1 MLKTVKEMYES
12 AVLKDTALLSTY
24 NGDFW
29 NEYIKNH
36 KEYDRLFMRMFKSFI
51 YFLQDGN
58 ESIDDV
64 LTNFIEDVKL
74 HLTVNSKKYSELYRT
89 YIVTDD
95 DYMLLDNY
103 NVKETMNKQNSYEG
117 SNVLGERNDVTND
130 TIGAITTNTTSTIG
144 AIATNTT
151 NTIGSIKTNTTST
164 IGEQSNSEIKKVSPY
179 DSNKFNNE
187 SGTDSNFGT
196 RSDSSNTTTNEHTD
210 SGNTTTNEHTDS
222 GNTTTNEHTDNLT
235 FTKGQQTDSLSNNS
249 TESYELTRKGNIG
262 VQTGA
267 DMLRKHD
274 SFWTPYEFYTMIFK
288 DICKELL
295 LVD

>member
-12 AVLKDTALLSTY
+12 AVLKDIALLSTY
-24 NGDFW
+24 SGDFW
-29 NEYIKNH
+29 NEYIQNH

-51 YFLQDGN
+51 YFLQDGS
-58 ESIDDV
+58 ESIDVV

-74 HLTVNSKKYSELYRT
+74 HLMVNSKKYSELYRT
-89 YIVTDD
+89 YIVSDN

-103 NVKETMNKQNSYEG
+103 NVKETMSKQNSNEG
-117 SNVLGERNDVTND
+117 SDVLGERNDVTND

-144 AIATNTT
+144 
-151 NTIGSIKTNTTST
+151 
-164 IGEQSNSEIKKVSPY
+164 EQTNSEIKKVSPY
-179 DSNKFNNE
+179 DSNSFNNE

-196 RSDSSNTTTNEHTD
+196 RS
-210 SGNTTTNEHTDS
+210 DS

-235 FTKGQQTDSLSNNS
+235 FTKGQQTDSHSNTS

-267 DMLRKHD
+267 DMLKKHD
-274 SFWTPYEFYTMIFK
+274 NFWTSYEFYTMIFK

>member
-1 MLKTVKEMYES
+1 MLKTVKDMYES

-24 NGDFW
+24 GGDFW
-29 NEYIKNH
+29 NEYIQNH
-36 KEYDRLFMRMFKSFI
+36 KEYDRLFMRMFKSFK
-51 YFLQDGN
+51 YFLQDGS
-58 ESIDDV
+58 ESIDEV

-74 HLTVNSKKYSELYRT
+74 HLMVNSKKYSELYRT
-89 YIVTDD
+89 YIVNDA

-103 NVKETMNKQNSYEG
+103 NVKESMNKQNSYEG
-117 SNVLGERNDVTND
+117 NDVLGKRDDVTND

-144 AIATNTT
+144 
-151 NTIGSIKTNTTST
+151 
-164 IGEQSNSEIKKVSPY
+164 EQTNSEIKKVSPY
-179 DSNKFNNE
+179 DSNSFNNE

-196 RSDSSNTTTNEHTD
+196 RS
-210 SGNTTTNEHTDS
+210 DS

-235 FTKGQQTDSLSNNS
+235 FTKGQQTDSHSNNS

-267 DMLRKHD
+267 DMLKKHD
-274 SFWTPYEFYTMIFK
+274 SFWTSYEFYTMIFK

-295 LVD
+295 LVN

>member
-12 AVLKDTALLSTY
+12 AVSKDTALLSTY
-24 NGDFW
+24 GGDFW
-29 NEYIKNH
+29 NEYIQNH

-51 YFLQDGN
+51 YFLQDGS
-58 ESIDDV
+58 ESIDVV

-74 HLTVNSKKYSELYRT
+74 HLMVNSKKYSELYRT
-89 YIVTDD
+89 YVVNDA

-103 NVKETMNKQNSYEG
+103 NVKESMNKQNSYEG
-117 SNVLGERNDVTND
+117 SDVLGKRDDVTND

-144 AIATNTT
+144 
-151 NTIGSIKTNTTST
+151 
-164 IGEQSNSEIKKVSPY
+164 EQTNSEIKKVSPY
-179 DSNKFNNE
+179 DSNNFNNE

-196 RSDSSNTTTNEHTD
+196 RS
-210 SGNTTTNEHTDS
+210 DS

-235 FTKGQQTDSLSNNS
+235 FTKGQQTDSHNNNS

-267 DMLRKHD
+267 DMLKKHD
-274 SFWTPYEFYTMIFK
+274 SFWTSYEFYTMIFK

>member
-130 TIGAITTNTTSTIG
+130 TIGAITTNTSSTIG
-144 AIATNTT
+144 AITT
-151 NTIGSIKTNTTST
+151 NTKNTIGAITTNTTST

-179 DSNKFNNE
+179 DSNTFNNE
-187 SGTDSNFGT
+187 SGTDSSFGK
-196 RSDSSNTTTNEHTD
+196 RSDSGNTTTNEHID
-210 SGNTTTNEHTDS
+210 SGNATTNEHTDS

-235 FTKGQQTDSLSNNS
+235 FTKGQQTDSHSNNS
-249 TESYELTRKGNIG
+249 TDLYALTRKGNSG

-267 DMLRKHD
+267 DMFRKHD
-274 SFWTPYEFYTMIFK
+274 SFWTLYEFYTMMFK
-288 DICKELL
+288 YICNELL

>member
-29 NEYIKNH
+29 NEYIQNH
-36 KEYDRLFMRMFKSFI
+36 KEYDRLFMRMFKNFI
-51 YFLQDGN
+51 YFLQDGS
-58 ESIDDV
+58 ESIDVV

-74 HLTVNSKKYSELYRT
+74 HLMVNSKKYSELYRT
-89 YIVTDD
+89 YVVSDN

-103 NVKETMNKQNSYEG
+103 NVKETMSKQNSNEG
-117 SNVLGERNDVTND
+117 SDVLGARTDVTND

-144 AIATNTT
+144 
-151 NTIGSIKTNTTST
+151 
-164 IGEQSNSEIKKVSPY
+164 EQTNSEIKKVSPY
-179 DSNKFNNE
+179 DSNSFNNE

-196 RSDSSNTTTNEHTD
+196 RS
-210 SGNTTTNEHTDS
+210 DS

-235 FTKGQQTDSLSNNS
+235 FTKGQQTDSHSNTS

-267 DMLRKHD
+267 DMLKKHD
-274 SFWTPYEFYTMIFK
+274 NFWTSYEFYTMIFK

>member
-1 MLKTVKEMYES
+1 MLKTVKDMYES

-24 NGDFW
+24 GGDFW
-29 NEYIKNH
+29 NEYIQNH
-36 KEYDRLFMRMFKSFI
+36 KEYDRLFMRMYKNFI

-58 ESIDDV
+58 ESVDVV
-64 LTNFIEDVKL
+64 LTYFVEDVKL
-74 HLTVNSKKYSELYRT
+74 HLMVNSKKYSELYRT
-89 YIVTDD
+89 YVVNDT

-103 NVKETMNKQNSYEG
+103 NVKESMNKQNSYEG
-117 SNVLGERNDVTND
+117 NDVLGKRDDVTND

-144 AIATNTT
+144 
-151 NTIGSIKTNTTST
+151 
-164 IGEQSNSEIKKVSPY
+164 EQTNSEIKKVSPY
-179 DSNKFNNE
+179 DSNSFNNE

-196 RSDSSNTTTNEHTD
+196 RS
-210 SGNTTTNEHTDS
+210 DS

-235 FTKGQQTDSLSNNS
+235 FTKGQQTDSHSNTS

-267 DMLRKHD
+267 DMLKKHN

>member
-1 MLKTVKEMYES
+1 MLKTVKDMYES

-24 NGDFW
+24 GGDFW
-29 NEYIKNH
+29 NEYIQNH
-36 KEYDRLFMRMFKSFI
+36 KDYDRLFMRMFKSFI
-51 YFLQDGN
+51 YFLQDGS
-58 ESIDDV
+58 ESIDVV
-64 LTNFIEDVKL
+64 LTNFVEDVKL
-74 HLTVNSKKYSELYRT
+74 HLMVNSKKYSELYRT
-89 YIVTDD
+89 YVVNDN

-103 NVKETMNKQNSYEG
+103 NVKESMNKQNSYEG
-117 SNVLGERNDVTND
+117 NDVLGKRDDVTND

-144 AIATNTT
+144 
-151 NTIGSIKTNTTST
+151 
-164 IGEQSNSEIKKVSPY
+164 EQTNSEIKKVSPY
-179 DSNKFNNE
+179 DSNSFNNE

-196 RSDSSNTTTNEHTD
+196 RS
-210 SGNTTTNEHTDS
+210 DS

-235 FTKGQQTDSLSNNS
+235 FTKGQQTDSHSNNS

-267 DMLRKHD
+267 DMLKKHD
-274 SFWTPYEFYTMIFK
+274 NFWTSYEFYTMIFK

>member
-29 NEYIKNH
+29 NEYIVNH
-36 KEYDRLFMRMFKSFI
+36 KEYDRLFMRMFKSFK

-74 HLTVNSKKYSELYRT
+74 HLMVNSKKYSELYRT
-89 YIVTDD
+89 YIVKDD

-117 SNVLGERNDVTND
+117 SDVLGERDDITND
-130 TIGAITTNTTSTIG
+130 TIGAITTNTTNTIG
-144 AIATNTT
+144 ATT
-151 NTIGSIKTNTTST
+151 TSTTST
-164 IGEQSNSEIKKVSPY
+164 IGEQSNTEIKKVSPY
-179 DSNKFNNE
+179 DSNEFSNE
-187 SGTDSNFGT
+187 SGTDSSFGT
-196 RSDSSNTTTNEHTD
+196 RSD
-210 SGNTTTNEHTDS
+210 SGNTTTNEHTDN

-235 FTKGQQTDSLSNNS
+235 FTKGQQTDSHSNNS

-267 DMLRKHD
+267 DMLKKHN
-274 SFWTPYEFYTMIFK
+274 SFWTSYEFYTMIFK

>member
-1 MLKTVKEMYES
+1 MLKTVKDMYES

-24 NGDFW
+24 SGDFW
-29 NEYIKNH
+29 NEYIQNH
-36 KEYDRLFMRMFKSFI
+36 KEYDRLFMRMFKNFI
-51 YFLQDGN
+51 YFLQDGS
-58 ESIDDV
+58 ESIDVV
-64 LTNFIEDVKL
+64 LTNFVEDVKL
-74 HLTVNSKKYSELYRT
+74 HLMVNSKKYSELYRT
-89 YIVTDD
+89 YIVSDN

-103 NVKETMNKQNSYEG
+103 NVKETMSKQNSNEG
-117 SNVLGERNDVTND
+117 SDVLGERNDVTND

-144 AIATNTT
+144 
-151 NTIGSIKTNTTST
+151 
-164 IGEQSNSEIKKVSPY
+164 EQTNSEIKKVSPY
-179 DSNKFNNE
+179 DSNNFNNE

-196 RSDSSNTTTNEHTD
+196 RS
-210 SGNTTTNEHTDS
+210 DS

-235 FTKGQQTDSLSNNS
+235 FTKGQQTDSHNNNS

-267 DMLRKHD
+267 DMLKKHD
-274 SFWTPYEFYTMIFK
+274 SFWTSYEFYTMIFK

>member
-24 NGDFW
+24 NGDFS

-89 YIVTDD
+89 YIVTDA

-130 TIGAITTNTTSTIG
+130 TIGAITTNTSSTIG
-144 AIATNTT
+144 AITT
-151 NTIGSIKTNTTST
+151 NTKNTIGAITTKTTST

-179 DSNKFNNE
+179 DSNTFNNE
-187 SGTDSNFGT
+187 SGTDSSFGK
-196 RSDSSNTTTNEHTD
+196 RSDSGNTTTNEHID
-210 SGNTTTNEHTDS
+210 SGNATTNEHTDS

-235 FTKGQQTDSLSNNS
+235 FTKGQQTDSHSNNS
-249 TESYELTRKGNIG
+249 TESYELTRKGNIS

>member
-1 MLKTVKEMYES
+1 MLKTVKDMYES

-24 NGDFW
+24 GGDFW
-29 NEYIKNH
+29 NEYIQNH

-51 YFLQDGN
+51 YFLQDGS
-58 ESIDDV
+58 ESIDVV
-64 LTNFIEDVKL
+64 LTNFVEDVKL
-74 HLTVNSKKYSELYRT
+74 HLMVNSKKYSELYRT
-89 YIVTDD
+89 YVVNDN

-103 NVKETMNKQNSYEG
+103 NVKETMSKQNSNEG
-117 SNVLGERNDVTND
+117 SDVLGARNDVTND

-144 AIATNTT
+144 
-151 NTIGSIKTNTTST
+151 
-164 IGEQSNSEIKKVSPY
+164 EQTNSEIKKVSPY
-179 DSNKFNNE
+179 DSNSFNNE

-196 RSDSSNTTTNEHTD
+196 RS
-210 SGNTTTNEHTDS
+210 DS

-235 FTKGQQTDSLSNNS
+235 FTKGQQTDSHNNNS

-267 DMLRKHD
+267 DMLKKHD
-274 SFWTPYEFYTMIFK
+274 SFWTSYEFYTMIFK

>member
-12 AVLKDTALLSTY
+12 AVLKDAALLSTY
-24 NGDFW
+24 GGDFW
-29 NEYIKNH
+29 NEYIQNH
-36 KEYDRLFMRMFKSFI
+36 KEYDRLFMRMFKSFK
-51 YFLQDGN
+51 YFLQDGS

-64 LTNFIEDVKL
+64 LTDFTEDVKL
-74 HLTVNSKKYSELYRT
+74 HLMVNSKKYSELYRT
-89 YIVTDD
+89 YIVNDA

-103 NVKETMNKQNSYEG
+103 NVKESMNKQNSYEG
-117 SNVLGERNDVTND
+117 NDVLGKRDDVTND

-144 AIATNTT
+144 TIA
-151 NTIGSIKTNTTST
+151 TNTTST
-164 IGEQSNSEIKKVSPY
+164 IGEQLNSEIKKVSPY

-196 RSDSSNTTTNEHTD
+196 RSDT
-210 SGNTTTNEHTDS
+210 

-235 FTKGQQTDSLSNNS
+235 FTKGQQTDSHSNNS

-267 DMLRKHD
+267 DMLKKHD
-274 SFWTPYEFYTMIFK
+274 NFWTSYEFYTMIFK

>member
-24 NGDFW
+24 SGDFW
-29 NEYIKNH
+29 NEYIQNH

-51 YFLQDGN
+51 YFLQDGS
-58 ESIDDV
+58 ESIDVV

-74 HLTVNSKKYSELYRT
+74 HLMVNSKKYSELYRT
-89 YIVTDD
+89 YVVNDA

-103 NVKETMNKQNSYEG
+103 NVKETMSKQNSNEG
-117 SNVLGERNDVTND
+117 SDVLGERNDVTND
-130 TIGAITTNTTSTIG
+130 TIGAITTNTT
-144 AIATNTT
+144 N
-151 NTIGSIKTNTTST
+151 T
-164 IGEQSNSEIKKVSPY
+164 IGEQTNSEIKKVSPY
-179 DSNKFNNE
+179 DSNSFNNE
-187 SGTDSNFGT
+187 SGTDSSFGT
-196 RSDSSNTTTNEHTD
+196 RSDT
-210 SGNTTTNEHTDS
+210 

-235 FTKGQQTDSLSNNS
+235 FTKGQQTDSHSNTS

-267 DMLRKHD
+267 DMLKKHD
-274 SFWTPYEFYTMIFK
+274 SFWTSYEFYTMIFK

>member
-29 NEYIKNH
+29 NEYIQNH

-74 HLTVNSKKYSELYRT
+74 HLMVNSKKYSELYRT
-89 YIVTDD
+89 YIVNDD

-103 NVKETMNKQNSYEG
+103 NVKETMSKQNSYEG
-117 SNVLGERNDVTND
+117 SDVLGERADVTND
-130 TIGAITTNTTSTIG
+130 TIGAVTTNTTSTIG
-144 AIATNTT
+144 ATT
-151 NTIGSIKTNTTST
+151 TNTTST

-179 DSNKFNNE
+179 DSNTFNNE
-187 SGTDSNFGT
+187 SGTDSSFGK
-196 RSDSSNTTTNEHTD
+196 RSDSGNTTTNEHID

-235 FTKGQQTDSLSNNS
+235 FTKGQQTDSHSNNS

-267 DMLRKHD
+267 DMLKKHD
-274 SFWTPYEFYTMIFK
+274 SFWTSYEFYTMIFK

>member
-1 MLKTVKEMYES
+1 MLKTVKDMYES

-24 NGDFW
+24 GGDFW
-29 NEYIKNH
+29 NEYIQNH

-51 YFLQDGN
+51 YFLQDGS
-58 ESIDDV
+58 ESIDVV

-74 HLTVNSKKYSELYRT
+74 HLMVNSKKYSELYRT
-89 YIVTDD
+89 YIVNDA

-103 NVKETMNKQNSYEG
+103 NVKESMNKQNSYEG
-117 SNVLGERNDVTND
+117 NDVLGKRDDITND

-144 AIATNTT
+144 
-151 NTIGSIKTNTTST
+151 
-164 IGEQSNSEIKKVSPY
+164 EQTNSEIKKVSPY
-179 DSNKFNNE
+179 DSNSFNNE

-196 RSDSSNTTTNEHTD
+196 RS
-210 SGNTTTNEHTDS
+210 DS

-235 FTKGQQTDSLSNNS
+235 FTKGQQTDSHSNNS

-267 DMLRKHD
+267 DMLKKHD
-274 SFWTPYEFYTMIFK
+274 NFWTSYEFYTMIFK

-295 LVD
+295 LVN

>member
-24 NGDFW
+24 GGDFW
-29 NEYIKNH
+29 NEYIQNH
-36 KEYDRLFMRMFKSFI
+36 KEYDRLFMRMFKSFK
-51 YFLQDGN
+51 YFLQDGS
-58 ESIDDV
+58 ESIDVV
-64 LTNFIEDVKL
+64 LTNFTEDVKL
-74 HLTVNSKKYSELYRT
+74 HLMVNSKKYSELYRT
-89 YIVTDD
+89 YIVNDT

-103 NVKETMNKQNSYEG
+103 NVKESMNKQNSYEG
-117 SNVLGERNDVTND
+117 SDVLGKRDDVTND

-144 AIATNTT
+144 
-151 NTIGSIKTNTTST
+151 
-164 IGEQSNSEIKKVSPY
+164 EQINSEIKKVSPY
-179 DSNKFNNE
+179 DSNNFNNE

-196 RSDSSNTTTNEHTD
+196 RS
-210 SGNTTTNEHTDS
+210 DS

-235 FTKGQQTDSLSNNS
+235 FTKGQQTDSHSNTS

-267 DMLRKHD
+267 DMLKKHD
-274 SFWTPYEFYTMIFK
+274 SFWTSYEFYTMIFK

>member
-24 NGDFW
+24 SGDFW
-29 NEYIKNH
+29 KDYVINH
-36 KEYDRLFMRMFKSFI
+36 KEYDRLFMRMFKSFK
-51 YFLQDGN
+51 YFLQDGS

-64 LTNFIEDVKL
+64 LTDFTEDVKL
-74 HLTVNSKKYSELYRT
+74 HLMVNSKKYSELYRT
-89 YIVTDD
+89 YVVSDN

-103 NVKETMNKQNSYEG
+103 NVKETMSKQNSNEG
-117 SNVLGERNDVTND
+117 SDVLGARNDVTND

-144 AIATNTT
+144 
-151 NTIGSIKTNTTST
+151 
-164 IGEQSNSEIKKVSPY
+164 EQTNSEIKKVSPY
-179 DSNKFNNE
+179 DSNSFNNE

-196 RSDSSNTTTNEHTD
+196 RS
-210 SGNTTTNEHTDS
+210 DS

-235 FTKGQQTDSLSNNS
+235 FTKGQQTDSHSNTS

-267 DMLRKHD
+267 DMLKKHN

>member
-12 AVLKDTALLSTY
+12 AILKDTALLSTY
-24 NGDFW
+24 GGDFW
-29 NEYIKNH
+29 NEYIQNH

-51 YFLQDGN
+51 YFLQDGS
-58 ESIDDV
+58 ESIDVV

-74 HLTVNSKKYSELYRT
+74 HLMVNSKKYSELYRT
-89 YIVTDD
+89 YVVSDN

-103 NVKETMNKQNSYEG
+103 NVKETMSKQNSNEG
-117 SNVLGERNDVTND
+117 SDVLGERNDVTND

-144 AIATNTT
+144 
-151 NTIGSIKTNTTST
+151 
-164 IGEQSNSEIKKVSPY
+164 EQTNSEIKKVSPY
-179 DSNKFNNE
+179 DSNSFNNE

-196 RSDSSNTTTNEHTD
+196 RS
-210 SGNTTTNEHTDS
+210 DS

-235 FTKGQQTDSLSNNS
+235 FTKGQQTDSHSNNS

-267 DMLRKHD
+267 DMLKKHD
-274 SFWTPYEFYTMIFK
+274 SFWTSYEFYTMIFK

>member
-12 AVLKDTALLSTY
+12 AALKNTALLSTY
-24 NGDFW
+24 GGDFW
-29 NEYIKNH
+29 NEYIQNH
-36 KEYDRLFMRMFKSFI
+36 KEYDRLFMRMFKSFK
-51 YFLQDGN
+51 YFLQDGS

-64 LTNFIEDVKL
+64 LTDFTEDVKL
-74 HLTVNSKKYSELYRT
+74 HLMVNSKKYSELYRT
-89 YIVTDD
+89 YIVNDA

-103 NVKETMNKQNSYEG
+103 NVKETMNKQNSNEG
-117 SNVLGERNDVTND
+117 SDVLGERNDVTND

-144 AIATNTT
+144 
-151 NTIGSIKTNTTST
+151 
-164 IGEQSNSEIKKVSPY
+164 EQINSEIKKVSPY
-179 DSNKFNNE
+179 DSNSFNNE

-196 RSDSSNTTTNEHTD
+196 RS
-210 SGNTTTNEHTDS
+210 DS

-235 FTKGQQTDSLSNNS
+235 FTKGQQTDSHSNNS

-267 DMLRKHD
+267 DMLKKHD
-274 SFWTPYEFYTMIFK
+274 SFWTSYEFYTMIFK

>member
-29 NEYIKNH
+29 NEYIVNH
-36 KEYDRLFMRMFKSFI
+36 KEYDRLFMRMFKSFK

-74 HLTVNSKKYSELYRT
+74 HLMVNSKKYSELYRT
-89 YIVTDD
+89 YIVKDD

-117 SNVLGERNDVTND
+117 SDVLGERDDITND
-130 TIGAITTNTTSTIG
+130 TIGAITTNTTNTIG
-144 AIATNTT
+144 ATT
-151 NTIGSIKTNTTST
+151 TNTTST

-179 DSNKFNNE
+179 DSNEFSNE
-187 SGTDSNFGT
+187 SGTDSSFGT
-196 RSDSSNTTTNEHTD
+196 RSDS
-210 SGNTTTNEHTDS
+210 GNTTT
-222 GNTTTNEHTDNLT
+222 
-235 FTKGQQTDSLSNNS
+235 K
-249 TESYELTRKGNIG
+249 
-262 VQTGA
+262 
-267 DMLRKHD
+267 
-274 SFWTPYEFYTMIFK
+274 
-288 DICKELL
+288 
-295 LVD
+295 

>member
-89 YIVTDD
+89 YIVSNEE
-95 DYMLLDNY
+95 YMLLDNY
-103 NVKETMNKQNSYEG
+103 NVKETMNKQNTYEG
-117 SNVLGERNDVTND
+117 NDVLGERNDVTND
-130 TIGAITTNTTSTIG
+130 TIGAITTNTSSTIG
-144 AIATNTT
+144 AITT
-151 NTIGSIKTNTTST
+151 NTKNTIGAITTKTTST

-179 DSNKFNNE
+179 DSNTFNNE
-187 SGTDSNFGT
+187 SGTDSSFGT
-196 RSDSSNTTTNEHTD
+196 RS
-210 SGNTTTNEHTDS
+210 DS

-235 FTKGQQTDSLSNNS
+235 FTKGQQTDSHSNNS

>member
-29 NEYIKNH
+29 NEYIVNH
-36 KEYDRLFMRMFKSFI
+36 KEYDRLFMRMFKSFK

-74 HLTVNSKKYSELYRT
+74 HLMVNSKKYSELYRT
-89 YIVTDD
+89 YIVKDD

-117 SNVLGERNDVTND
+117 SDVLGERDDITND

-144 AIATNTT
+144 ATT
-151 NTIGSIKTNTTST
+151 TNTTST

-179 DSNKFNNE
+179 DSNEFSNE
-187 SGTDSNFGT
+187 SGTDSSFGT
-196 RSDSSNTTTNEHTD
+196 RSD

-235 FTKGQQTDSLSNNS
+235 FTKGQQTDSHSNNS

-267 DMLRKHD
+267 DMLKKHD
-274 SFWTPYEFYTMIFK
+274 SFWTSYEFYTMIFK

>member
-24 NGDFW
+24 SGDFW
-29 NEYIKNH
+29 KDYVVNH
-36 KEYDRLFMRMFKSFI
+36 KEYDRLFMRMFKSFK
-51 YFLQDGN
+51 YFLQDGS

-64 LTNFIEDVKL
+64 LTDFTEDVKL
-74 HLTVNSKKYSELYRT
+74 HLMVNSKKYSELYRT
-89 YIVTDD
+89 YIVSDN

-103 NVKETMNKQNSYEG
+103 NVKETMNKQNTYEG
-117 SNVLGERNDVTND
+117 SDVLGERNDITND
-130 TIGAITTNTTSTIG
+130 TIGAIT
-144 AIATNTT
+144 
-151 NTIGSIKTNTTST
+151 TNTTST

-179 DSNKFNNE
+179 DSNVFNNE
-187 SGTDSNFGT
+187 SGTDSSFGT
-196 RSDSSNTTTNEHTD
+196 RSDT
-210 SGNTTTNEHTDS
+210 

-235 FTKGQQTDSLSNNS
+235 FTKGQQNDSHSNNA

-267 DMLRKHD
+267 DMLVKHD
-274 SFWTPYEFYTMIFK
+274 RFWNSYEFYTIIFK

>member
-24 NGDFW
+24 GGDFW
-29 NEYIKNH
+29 NEYIQNH

-51 YFLQDGN
+51 YFLQDGS
-58 ESIDDV
+58 ESIDVV

-74 HLTVNSKKYSELYRT
+74 HLMVNSKKYSELYRT
-89 YIVTDD
+89 YVVSDN

-103 NVKETMNKQNSYEG
+103 NVKETMSKQNSNEG
-117 SNVLGERNDVTND
+117 SDVLGARNDVTND

-144 AIATNTT
+144 
-151 NTIGSIKTNTTST
+151 
-164 IGEQSNSEIKKVSPY
+164 EQTNSEIKKVSPY
-179 DSNKFNNE
+179 DSNSFNNE

-196 RSDSSNTTTNEHTD
+196 RS
-210 SGNTTTNEHTDS
+210 DS

-235 FTKGQQTDSLSNNS
+235 FTKGQQTDSHSNNS

-267 DMLRKHD
+267 DMLKKHD
-274 SFWTPYEFYTMIFK
+274 SFWTSYEFYTMIFK

-295 LVD
+295 LVN

>member
-24 NGDFW
+24 GGDFW
-29 NEYIKNH
+29 NEYIQNH

-51 YFLQDGN
+51 YFLQDGS
-58 ESIDDV
+58 ESIDVV
-64 LTNFIEDVKL
+64 LTNFVEDVKL
-74 HLTVNSKKYSELYRT
+74 HLMINSKKYSELYRT
-89 YIVTDD
+89 YIVNDD

-103 NVKETMNKQNSYEG
+103 NVKETMSKQNSNEG
-117 SNVLGERNDVTND
+117 SDVLGERNDVTND
-130 TIGAITTNTTSTIG
+130 TIGAITTNTT
-144 AIATNTT
+144 N
-151 NTIGSIKTNTTST
+151 T
-164 IGEQSNSEIKKVSPY
+164 IGEQTNSEIKKVSPY
-179 DSNKFNNE
+179 DSNSFNNE
-187 SGTDSNFGT
+187 SGTDSSFGT
-196 RSDSSNTTTNEHTD
+196 RS
-210 SGNTTTNEHTDS
+210 DS

-235 FTKGQQTDSLSNNS
+235 FTKGQQTDSHSNNS

-267 DMLRKHD
+267 DMLKKHD

>member
-24 NGDFW
+24 GGDFW
-29 NEYIKNH
+29 NEYIQNH

-51 YFLQDGN
+51 YFLQDGS
-58 ESIDDV
+58 ESIDVV

-74 HLTVNSKKYSELYRT
+74 HLMVNSKKYSELYRT
-89 YIVTDD
+89 YVVNDG

-103 NVKETMNKQNSYEG
+103 NVKETMSKQNSNEG
-117 SNVLGERNDVTND
+117 SDVLGERNDVTND
-130 TIGAITTNTTSTIG
+130 TIGAITTNTT
-144 AIATNTT
+144 N
-151 NTIGSIKTNTTST
+151 T
-164 IGEQSNSEIKKVSPY
+164 IGEQTNSEIKKVSPY
-179 DSNKFNNE
+179 DSNSFNNE
-187 SGTDSNFGT
+187 SGTDSSFGT
-196 RSDSSNTTTNEHTD
+196 RSDT
-210 SGNTTTNEHTDS
+210 

-235 FTKGQQTDSLSNNS
+235 FTKGQQTDSHSNTS

-267 DMLRKHD
+267 DMLKKHD
-274 SFWTPYEFYTMIFK
+274 SFWTSYEFYTMIFK

>member
-24 NGDFW
+24 GGDFW
-29 NEYIKNH
+29 NEYIQNH
-36 KEYDRLFMRMFKSFI
+36 KEYDRLFMRMFKSFK
-51 YFLQDGN
+51 YFLQDGS
-58 ESIDDV
+58 ESIDVV

-74 HLTVNSKKYSELYRT
+74 HLMVNSKKYSELYRT
-89 YIVTDD
+89 YIVNDN

-103 NVKETMNKQNSYEG
+103 NVKESMNKQNSYEG
-117 SNVLGERNDVTND
+117 NDVLGKRDDVTND
-130 TIGAITTNTTSTIG
+130 TIGAITTNTTNTIG
-144 AIATNTT
+144 AIT
-151 NTIGSIKTNTTST
+151 TNTTST

-179 DSNKFNNE
+179 DSNVFNNE

-196 RSDSSNTTTNEHTD
+196 RSDS
-210 SGNTTTNEHTDS
+210 GNTTTNEHIDS

-235 FTKGQQTDSLSNNS
+235 FTKGQQTDSHSNNS

-267 DMLRKHD
+267 DMLKKHD
-274 SFWTPYEFYTMIFK
+274 NFWTPYEFYTMIFK

>member
-1 MLKTVKEMYES
+1 MLKTVKDMYES

-24 NGDFW
+24 GGDFW
-29 NEYIKNH
+29 NEYIQNH
-36 KEYDRLFMRMFKSFI
+36 KDYDRLFMRMFKSFI
-51 YFLQDGN
+51 YFLQDGS
-58 ESIDDV
+58 ESIDVV
-64 LTNFIEDVKL
+64 LTNFVEDVKL
-74 HLTVNSKKYSELYRT
+74 HLMVNSKKYSELYRT
-89 YIVTDD
+89 YIVKDD

-103 NVKETMNKQNSYEG
+103 NVKETKNKQNSYEG
-117 SNVLGERNDVTND
+117 SDVLGERDDITND
-130 TIGAITTNTTSTIG
+130 TIGAITTNTTNTIG
-144 AIATNTT
+144 ATT
-151 NTIGSIKTNTTST
+151 TNTTST

-179 DSNKFNNE
+179 DSNEFSNE
-187 SGTDSNFGT
+187 SGTDSSFGT
-196 RSDSSNTTTNEHTD
+196 RSD

-235 FTKGQQTDSLSNNS
+235 FTKGQQTDSHSNNS

-267 DMLRKHD
+267 DMLKKHD
-274 SFWTPYEFYTMIFK
+274 SFWTSYEFYTMIFK

>member
-24 NGDFW
+24 SGDFW
-29 NEYIKNH
+29 NEYIQNH

-51 YFLQDGN
+51 YFLQDGS
-58 ESIDDV
+58 ESIDVV

-74 HLTVNSKKYSELYRT
+74 HLMVNSKKYSELYRT
-89 YIVTDD
+89 YVVNDA

-103 NVKETMNKQNSYEG
+103 NVKETMSKQNSNEG
-117 SNVLGERNDVTND
+117 SDVLGERNDVTND
-130 TIGAITTNTTSTIG
+130 TIGAITTNTT
-144 AIATNTT
+144 N
-151 NTIGSIKTNTTST
+151 T
-164 IGEQSNSEIKKVSPY
+164 IGEQTNSEIKKVSPY
-179 DSNKFNNE
+179 DSNSFNNE
-187 SGTDSNFGT
+187 SGIDSSFGT
-196 RSDSSNTTTNEHTD
+196 RS
-210 SGNTTTNEHTDS
+210 DS

-235 FTKGQQTDSLSNNS
+235 FTKGQQTDSHSNNS

-267 DMLRKHD
+267 DMLKKHD
-274 SFWTPYEFYTMIFK
+274 SFWTSYEFYTMIFK

>member
-24 NGDFW
+24 SGDFW
-29 NEYIKNH
+29 NEYIQNH
-36 KEYDRLFMRMFKSFI
+36 KEYDRLFMRMFKSFK
-51 YFLQDGN
+51 YFLQDGS
-58 ESIDDV
+58 ESIDVV
-64 LTNFIEDVKL
+64 LTNFTEDVKL
-74 HLTVNSKKYSELYRT
+74 HLMVNSKKYSELYRT
-89 YIVTDD
+89 YIVNDT

-103 NVKETMNKQNSYEG
+103 NVKESMNKQNSYEG
-117 SNVLGERNDVTND
+117 SDVLGKRDDVTND

-144 AIATNTT
+144 
-151 NTIGSIKTNTTST
+151 
-164 IGEQSNSEIKKVSPY
+164 EQTNSEIKKVSPY
-179 DSNKFNNE
+179 DSNNFNNE

-196 RSDSSNTTTNEHTD
+196 RS
-210 SGNTTTNEHTDS
+210 DS

-235 FTKGQQTDSLSNNS
+235 FTKGQQTDSHSNNS
-249 TESYELTRKGNIG
+249 IESYELSRKGNIG

-267 DMLRKHD
+267 DMLKKHD
-274 SFWTPYEFYTMIFK
+274 SFWTSYEFYTMIFK

>member
-29 NEYIKNH
+29 NEYIVNH
-36 KEYDRLFMRMFKSFI
+36 KEYDRLFMRMFKSFK

-74 HLTVNSKKYSELYRT
+74 HLMVNSKKYSELYRT
-89 YIVTDD
+89 YIVKDD

-117 SNVLGERNDVTND
+117 SDVLGERDDITND
-130 TIGAITTNTTSTIG
+130 TIGAITTNTTNTIG
-144 AIATNTT
+144 ATT
-151 NTIGSIKTNTTST
+151 TNTTST

-179 DSNKFNNE
+179 DSNEFSNE
-187 SGTDSNFGT
+187 SGTDSSFGT
-196 RSDSSNTTTNEHTD
+196 RS
-210 SGNTTTNEHTDS
+210 DS

-235 FTKGQQTDSLSNNS
+235 FTKGQQTDSHSNNS

-267 DMLRKHD
+267 DMLKKHD
-274 SFWTPYEFYTMIFK
+274 SFWTSYEFYTMIFK

>member
-12 AVLKDTALLSTY
+12 AVLKNTALLSTY
-24 NGDFW
+24 GGDFW
-29 NEYIKNH
+29 NEYIQNH
-36 KEYDRLFMRMFKSFI
+36 KEYDRLFMRMFKSFK
-51 YFLQDGN
+51 YFLQDGSEN
-58 ESIDDV
+58 IDEV

-74 HLTVNSKKYSELYRT
+74 HLMVNSKKYSELYRT
-89 YIVTDD
+89 YIVNDA

-103 NVKETMNKQNSYEG
+103 NVKESMNKQNSYEG
-117 SNVLGERNDVTND
+117 SDVLGKRDDVTND

-144 AIATNTT
+144 
-151 NTIGSIKTNTTST
+151 
-164 IGEQSNSEIKKVSPY
+164 EQTNSEIKKVSPY
-179 DSNKFNNE
+179 DSNNFNNE

-196 RSDSSNTTTNEHTD
+196 RS
-210 SGNTTTNEHTDS
+210 DS

-235 FTKGQQTDSLSNNS
+235 FTKGQQTDSHSNNS

-267 DMLRKHD
+267 DMLKKHD
-274 SFWTPYEFYTMIFK
+274 SFWTSYEFYTMIFK

>member
-29 NEYIKNH
+29 NEYIVNH
-36 KEYDRLFMRMFKSFI
+36 KEYDRLFMRMFKSFK

-74 HLTVNSKKYSELYRT
+74 HLMVNSKKYSELYRT
-89 YIVTDD
+89 YIVKDD

-117 SNVLGERNDVTND
+117 SDVLGERDDITND
-130 TIGAITTNTTSTIG
+130 TIGAITTNTTNIIG
-144 AIATNTT
+144 ATT
-151 NTIGSIKTNTTST
+151 TNTTST

-179 DSNKFNNE
+179 DSNVFSNE
-187 SGTDSNFGT
+187 SGTDSSFGT
-196 RSDSSNTTTNEHTD
+196 RSD
-210 SGNTTTNEHTDS
+210 SGNTTTNEHTDN

-235 FTKGQQTDSLSNNS
+235 FTKGQQTDSHSNNS

-267 DMLRKHD
+267 DMLKKHD
-274 SFWTPYEFYTMIFK
+274 SFWTSYEFYTMIFK

>member
-24 NGDFW
+24 GGDFW
-29 NEYIKNH
+29 NEYIQNH
-36 KEYDRLFMRMFKSFI
+36 KEYDRLFMRMFKSFK
-51 YFLQDGN
+51 YFLQDGS
-58 ESIDDV
+58 ESIDEV

-74 HLTVNSKKYSELYRT
+74 HLMVNSKKYSELYRT
-89 YIVTDD
+89 YIVNDA

-103 NVKETMNKQNSYEG
+103 NVKESMNKQNSYEG
-117 SNVLGERNDVTND
+117 SDVLGVRNDVTND
-130 TIGAITTNTTSTIG
+130 TIGAITTNTT
-144 AIATNTT
+144 
-151 NTIGSIKTNTTST
+151 NTIGTIATNTTST

-196 RSDSSNTTTNEHTD
+196 RSDT
-210 SGNTTTNEHTDS
+210 GNTTTNEHTDT

-235 FTKGQQTDSLSNNS
+235 FTKGQQTDSHSNSS
-249 TESYELTRKGNIG
+249 TESYELIRKGNIG

-267 DMLRKHD
+267 DMLKKHN
-274 SFWTPYEFYTMIFK
+274 SFWTSYEFYTMIFK

>member
-24 NGDFW
+24 GGDFW
-29 NEYIKNH
+29 NEYIQNH
-36 KEYDRLFMRMFKSFI
+36 KEYDRLFMRMFKNFI
-51 YFLQDGN
+51 YFLQDGS
-58 ESIDDV
+58 ESIDVV

-74 HLTVNSKKYSELYRT
+74 HLMVNSKKYSELYRT
-89 YIVTDD
+89 YVVSDN

-103 NVKETMNKQNSYEG
+103 NVKETMSKQNSNEG
-117 SNVLGERNDVTND
+117 SDVLGARNDVTND

-144 AIATNTT
+144 
-151 NTIGSIKTNTTST
+151 
-164 IGEQSNSEIKKVSPY
+164 EQTNSEIKKVSPY
-179 DSNKFNNE
+179 DSNSFNNE

-196 RSDSSNTTTNEHTD
+196 RS
-210 SGNTTTNEHTDS
+210 DS

-235 FTKGQQTDSLSNNS
+235 FTKGQQTDSHSNTS

-267 DMLRKHD
+267 DMLKKHN

>member
-1 MLKTVKEMYES
+1 MLKTVKDMYES

-24 NGDFW
+24 GSDFW
-29 NEYIKNH
+29 NEYIQNH

-51 YFLQDGN
+51 YFLQDGS
-58 ESIDDV
+58 ESIDVV
-64 LTNFIEDVKL
+64 LTNFVEDVKL
-74 HLTVNSKKYSELYRT
+74 HLMINSKKYSELYRT
-89 YIVTDD
+89 YIVNDN

-103 NVKETMNKQNSYEG
+103 NVKESMNKQNSYEG
-117 SNVLGERNDVTND
+117 SDVLGKRDDVTND

-144 AIATNTT
+144 
-151 NTIGSIKTNTTST
+151 
-164 IGEQSNSEIKKVSPY
+164 EQTNSEIKKVSPY
-179 DSNKFNNE
+179 DSNSFNNE

-196 RSDSSNTTTNEHTD
+196 RS
-210 SGNTTTNEHTDS
+210 DS

-235 FTKGQQTDSLSNNS
+235 FTKGQQTDSHSNNS

-267 DMLRKHD
+267 DMLKKHD
-274 SFWTPYEFYTMIFK
+274 SFWTSYEFYTMIFK

>member
-74 HLTVNSKKYSELYRT
+74 HLMVNSKKYSELYRT
-89 YIVTDD
+89 YIVSDN

-130 TIGAITTNTTSTIG
+130 TIGAITTNTSSTIG
-144 AIATNTT
+144 AITT
-151 NTIGSIKTNTTST
+151 NTKNTIGAITTNTTST
-164 IGEQSNSEIKKVSPY
+164 IGEQSNSEIKKISPY
-179 DSNKFNNE
+179 DSNEFSNE
-187 SGTDSNFGT
+187 SGTDSSFGK
-196 RSDSSNTTTNEHTD
+196 RSD

-222 GNTTTNEHTDNLT
+222 DNTTTNEHTDNLT
-235 FTKGQQTDSLSNNS
+235 FTKGQQTDSHSNNS

-267 DMLRKHD
+267 DMLKKHD
-274 SFWTPYEFYTMIFK
+274 SFWTSYEFYTMIFK